1 MRPIDFFTLSRT
13 VQDRILGGI
22 EGRFPPE
29 PLVRHR
35 APQSHPFHWFG
46 MSFLGLII
54 LVVVQRLGYGDF
66 DSGLARQSAAFIAVY
81 AIAAFC
87 LFGGLVLAA
96 CHYVRLSRLPY
107 PRGIYVYPA
116 RVLDARAHPMVDHP
130 LTELSGA
137 VVRPDGLVLTFQG
150 GRTFVFPPATIAH
163 RGEAIVPELAR
174 AQQLA
179 NDAAMGSDPNAVLAF
194 DPLHEPR
201 FANPVG
207 PGDPL
212 HYELPSWAK
221 LGWLYGLVA
230 ALAFGPVLWV
240 ARNFVSDGSAY
251 RSAKTAATPEAFRAY
266 LQNGSRFK
274 SEVEGELL
282 PRAELGVAVRKD
294 SIDALLEFERTHPTS
309 SIKPE
314 IDAAQRKAYD
324 AEFERARGKH
334 TLSALR
340 EFATKYPKH
349 GLTAAHAAAVHD
361 LYAEAQNQYASPPA
375 PSTPAH
381 PGPAKDAVEFLR
393 ASIAF
398 AETHGGTVD
407 VRVRRKT
414 SPTLGRVEKAL
425 ARMPE
430 YMGDLSRPARYFDDA
445 HEVPREKELASE
457 LAALLGGHIP
467 SEFLAFRPGESVA
480 TDSATLPPVTR
491 PTIFVTVMTEWSGHT
506 VPTKKP
512 RGVFVGL
519 YFHYDIDLLV
529 PGGTSSHHR
538 HVVYRPVPSSKL
550 KEYETAPRTN
560 PPLEELIYASMV
572 VEGRKQLL
580 AKTEALFFPTPT
592 K

>member
-1 MRPIDFFTLSRT
+1 MRSIDFFTLSRT

-29 PLVRHR
+29 PLVRHKV
-35 APQSHPFHWFG
+35 PQSHPFHWFG
-46 MSFLGLII
+46 MSFLGLLI
-54 LVVVQRLGYGDF
+54 LVVIQRLGYGDF
-66 DSGLARQSAAFIAVY
+66 DSSLARQGAGFIVVY

-87 LFGGLVLAA
+87 LFGGLILAA
-96 CHYVRLSRLPY
+96 CHYVRLARLPY

-116 RVLDARAHPMVDHP
+116 RVLDARAHPLVDHP

-137 VVRPDGLVLTFQG
+137 MLRPDGLALTFQKG
-150 GRTFVFPPATIAH
+150 TRFVFPPATIAH
-163 RGEAIVPELAR
+163 RGEAIVPDLAR

-207 PGDPL
+207 PGEPL
-212 HYELPSWAK
+212 QYDLPGWAK
-221 LGWLYGLVA
+221 VGWLYGLVA
-230 ALAFGPVLWV
+230 ALLFGPALWG

-251 RSAKTAATPEAFRAY
+251 RSAKTAATPEAFREY
-266 LQNGSRFK
+266 LRNGRRFK
-274 SEVEGELL
+274 AEVEGELL
-282 PRAELGVAVRKD
+282 PRAELAVAVRKD
-294 SIDALLEFERTHPTS
+294 SIDALLEFEKTHEKS
-309 SIKPE
+309 HIKPE
-314 IDAAQRKAYD
+314 IAAAQRKAYD
-324 AEFERARGKH
+324 AEFERARAKR

-361 LYAEAQNQYASPPA
+361 LFVDAQNKYAPVTPA
-375 PSTPAH
+375 SSPAH
-381 PGPAKDAVEFLR
+381 PGPAKDTALFLR

-398 AETHGGTVD
+398 AETHGGAVD
-407 VRVRRKT
+407 LRVRRKT

-430 YMGDLSRPARYFDDA
+430 YMGELSRPARYFDDA
-445 HEVPREKELASE
+445 HEAPRDKQLLADLGS
-457 LAALLGGHIP
+457 LLGGHVP
-467 SEFLAFRPGESVA
+467 SEFLEFRAGDPVPP
-480 TDSATLPPVTR
+480 DSAPLPSVSR

-560 PPLEELIYASMV
+560 PPLEEIIYESMA
-572 VEGRKQLL
+572 VEGRKQFL
-580 AKTEALFFPTPT
+580 AKADALFFPAA